1 MSARAVKSLCLVGVA
16 DVAYRVFLRGYVRRQ
31 VGVETRATQH

>member
-1 MSARAVKSLCLVGVA
+1 MSAAFKGICLVGFV

-31 VGVETRATQH
+31 VGVDTRATQR